1 MRAYKYVWK
10 EFTVVRLSEKSFIGT
25 KVSEWQTIQSDR
37 DPKYF
42 LTAGFVEVDVP
53 TVKVLDIKDKQPEWK
68 KAPAKAKSKAKPK
81 KKASWF
87 EKTMKK
93 K

>member
-42 LTAGFVEVDVP
+42 LTAGFVEVD
-53 TVKVLDIKDKQPEWK
+53 TN
-68 KAPAKAKSKAKPK
+68 S
-81 KKASWF
+81 
-87 EKTMKK
+87 
-93 K
+93 